1 MKRILMGAIALAVAA
16 IPATAQSFDDMKI
29 QFHGFATQSF
39 TKSQNNNWNTMQ
51 TSDGSAAWTEA
62 VVNVSST
69 PYPKLRIAFQARY
82 FMLGT
87 IGNSISL
94 DWAAA
99 DYKVNEKVGVRV
111 GKVKTPAGMLNEA
124 QDIDP
129 SQQWILMPQ
138 GIYSIASRN
147 STLSHYGG
155 VFYGTAAIGESAG
168 KLQYRT
174 YAGQRVINGNDGLY
188 QALRDKGLSL
198 PNGSVGP
205 MYGGMVNYL
214 TPISGLMV
222 GASMDS
228 EHTFGAINSPTLSG
242 FFEPSHF
249 YQPYIYSRF
258 ERRRFMVGGEYTR
271 QALTKVLA
279 FNGVPPTVSYKD
291 LRAFYGMATF
301 KVSEKLTAGIYY
313 SSALDRKVA
322 VSSARYQKD
331 WALSA
336 RYDFNPFLYAKAE
349 EHIMDGTLL
358 GYSVSN
364 NTGGLLPNDRM
375 TLLKLGVSF

>member
-1 MKRILMGAIALAVAA
+1 LNL
-16 IPATAQSFDDMKI
+16 

-39 TKSQNNNWNTMQ
+39 AASQNNNWNTMQ
-51 TSDGSAAWTEA
+51 TTDASAAWTEA

-69 PYPKLRIAFQARY
+69 PVPKLRVAFQARY
-82 FMLGT
+82 FILGT

-99 DYKVNEKVGVRV
+99 DYKVNEMVGVRV

-155 VFYGTAAIGESAG
+155 VFYGTLKLGDSAG
-168 KLQYRT
+168 KLEYRS

-214 TPISGLMV
+214 TPISGFMV

-228 EHTFGAINSPTLSG
+228 EHTFGAINSATLSG
-242 FFEPSHF
+242 YFEPGHF
-249 YQPYIYSRF
+249 YQPYLYSRY
-258 ERRRFMVGGEYTR
+258 EHGRFMVGGEYTR

-291 LRAFYGMATF
+291 LRAFYGMATY
-301 KVSEKLTAGIYY
+301 KAAEKMTLGLYY
-313 SSALDRKVA
+313 SSALDQKVA

-336 RYDFNPFLYAKAE
+336 RYDFNPFLYVKAE

-358 GYSVSN
+358 GYSTSDN
-364 NTGGLLPNDRM
+364 ITLLPNDRM
-375 TLLKLGVSF
+375 TFLKLGVSF